1 MTSLKARGEDRAAPR
16 ERTDADRAPR
26 AAQGDPSGQ
35 EVVAGR
41 YVVEAR
47 IGVGGIGVVQLA
59 TDRESGRRVALKRVD
74 PRIAESRPAVDRL
87 LRGARAARSLSGR
100 YVARVLDVGS
110 DGAAPFIVTEYLEGC
125 NATSYLQRRGPLRA
139 REAVKYLL
147 QVCEAVAE
155 AHAKELLHRDLKP
168 ENVFLSFGADGA
180 PSVKV
185 LDFGVSAIACGVESE
200 GPGAAAAGAMRGS
213 LLYMA
218 PEQMRS
224 AGGIDERA
232 DIWSIGA
239 IGYALVCGVSP
250 FEATN
255 EIEICSRVLNE
266 PPSPIPARVE
276 VGGLKAVLL
285 QCLQKDPD
293 ARFPDV
299 AKLAFALAPFGP
311 EGAEDAAER
320 VWEVLREDETV
331 RMAKPA
337 PEPSMEDE
345 WAPDTL
351 ADLPRMSP
359 DDLMR
364 DLESTAKW
372 NAPDGNR
379 VSSEITL
386 VSHAGASWDGGEGL
400 RPSRASAAE
409 VVTVN
414 APALPAEPPARG
426 KSQPDAGASFPIPL
440 DPRAARRA
448 SSAPAEAASAEAAP
462 SPWPRRLAVAL
473 ALLGLLGGIGGV
485 WMLVQG
491 SASPAGRAAPA
502 AKGVA
507 RRAAR
512 AASALAGATRPLA
525 PAPPAQ
531 DEPLAAPPPATPPE
545 PEPAAGPAGEPP
557 PAGPSPG
564 GFQGEARRP
573 DAIYDEVER
582 ERRRREKI
590 ERERRWIE
598 ETERARRLREEG
610 KPPRPPAPTP
620 QEPERASPGE
630 EGGRTQPAQEP
641 ERSQPAQPTE
651 GASRPAAE

>member
-26 AAQGDPSGQ
+26 ANQGDPSGQ

-100 YVARVLDVGS
+100 YVARILDVGS
-110 DGAAPFIVTEYLEGC
+110 DGAAPFIVAEYLEGC

-155 AHAKELLHRDLKP
+155 AHANELLHRDLKP
-168 ENVFLSFGADGA
+168 ENLFLSFGADGA

-200 GPGAAAAGAMRGS
+200 GPGAATAGAMRGS

-250 FEATN
+250 FEATS

-266 PPSPIPARVE
+266 PPAPIPARVE
-276 VGGLKAVLL
+276 IGGLKAVLL

-293 ARFPDV
+293 DRFPDV
-299 AKLAFALAPFGP
+299 AKLAYALVPFGAD
-311 EGAEDAAER
+311 GADDAAER
-320 VWEVLREDETV
+320 VWEVLRGDETV
-331 RMAKPA
+331 RMAKPTA
-337 PEPSMEDE
+337 DPSMEDE

-400 RPSRASAAE
+400 RPSRASGPE
-409 VVTVN
+409 VVTVD

-426 KSQPDAGASFPIPL
+426 KSQPDAGGRTPLPL
-440 DPRAARRA
+440 DPRAAHRA
-448 SSAPAEAASAEAAP
+448 SLAAAEAASVEAAP
-462 SPWPRRLAVAL
+462 SPWPRRLALAL
-473 ALLGLLGGIGGV
+473 ALLGLLAGLGGV

-491 SASPAGRAAPA
+491 SAEPAGRAVPA

-512 AASALAGATRPLA
+512 AASALAGAKRPVA
-525 PAPPAQ
+525 PAPPVQ
-531 DEPLAAPPPATPPE
+531 DEPLAAPTATLPE
-545 PEPAAGPAGEPP
+545 AEPAAGPAGEPP
-557 PAGPSPG
+557 PAAPSPG
-564 GFQGEARRP
+564 GFQGETGRP
-573 DAIYDEVER
+573 EAIYDEVER

-590 ERERRWIE
+590 ERERRWLE
-598 ETERARRLREEG
+598 ETERARKQRDEG
-610 KPPRPPAPTP
+610 KPPQPPPP
-620 QEPERASPGE
+620 QEPERVSPGE
-630 EGGRTQPAQEP
+630 EGGRTQPQPP
-641 ERSQPAQPTE
+641 ERAQPTE
-651 GASRPAAE
+651 PAEGAPRPAGE